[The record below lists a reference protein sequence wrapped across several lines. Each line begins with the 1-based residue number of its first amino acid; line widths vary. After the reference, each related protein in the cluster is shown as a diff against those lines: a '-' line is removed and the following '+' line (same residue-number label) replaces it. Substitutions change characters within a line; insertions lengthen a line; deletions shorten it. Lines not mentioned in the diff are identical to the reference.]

1 MFSCPHRC
9 EASWSGG
16 SAPRFLLN
24 LPSFQHEFLNL
35 NRSWLKGL
43 RPAVVIQFNPFANHT
58 TVIVLPLTCTVTP
71 ASPLFR
77 LPLVP
82 SAENGLQA
90 PSDLMVDRTMSV
102 RSNKIGQ
109 TIGRVVET
117 DILRINR
124 ALALF
129 LGIAS

>member
-1 MFSCPHRC
+1 MRRGDVVTV
-9 EASWSGG
+9 A
-16 SAPRFLLN
+16 
-24 LPSFQHEFLNL
+24 LPGDFG
-35 NRSWLKGL
+35 KP
-43 RPAVVIQFNPFANHT
+43 RPAVVIQSNLFANHT
-58 TVIVLPLTCTVTP
+58 TVTVLPVTSTMTP

-90 PSDLMVDRTMSV
+90 PSDVMVDRTMSV
-102 RSNKIGQ
+102 RFSKIGQ
-109 TIGRVVET
+109 TIGRLDET